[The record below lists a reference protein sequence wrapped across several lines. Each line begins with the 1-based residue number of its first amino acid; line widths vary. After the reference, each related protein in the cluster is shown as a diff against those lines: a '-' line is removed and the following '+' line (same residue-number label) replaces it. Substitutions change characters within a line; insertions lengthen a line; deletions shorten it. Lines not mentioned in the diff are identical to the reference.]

1 MKTTNIRSRL
11 STVLFNSPPSTLLRE
26 EECTEEKGALDRQY
40 KGRDGKVTSLLFK
53 PSREG
58 RAAGVMRGDALVK

>member
-40 KGRDGKVTSLLFK
+40 KGRDGKVRLHRYYLSLQGK
-53 PSREG
+53 GEQQ
-58 RAAGVMRGDALVK
+58 V